1 MQPEAISDS
10 ERVARWR
17 QRVWHVVHVA
27 RTEAAF
33 LEASAMQ
40 HEVQGEQL
48 AALGWRALQ
57 AGDHVQAERFFR
69 AALHHDPYCY
79 SAWIGLSRAAAAQ
92 DERKACLQAAFDLQ
106 YLVANLEHTR

>member
-1 MQPEAISDS
+1 MQPEAMSDS

-27 RTEAAF
+27 RTDSAF

-40 HEVQGEQL
+40 REVQADQL
-48 AALGWRALQ
+48 AAGGWRALQ
-57 AGDHVQAERFFR
+57 AGDHVQAERYFR

-79 SAWIGLSRAAAAQ
+79 SGWIGLSRATAAQ

-106 YLVANLEHTR
+106 YLVANLERMR